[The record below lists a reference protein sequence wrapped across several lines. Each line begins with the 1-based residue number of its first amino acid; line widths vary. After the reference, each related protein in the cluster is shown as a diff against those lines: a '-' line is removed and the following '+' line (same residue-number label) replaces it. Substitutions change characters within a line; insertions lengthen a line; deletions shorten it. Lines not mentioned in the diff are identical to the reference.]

1 MHRLVQWRGKYT
13 RNLLRSRASSQFYFN
28 IHILF
33 LFYLAIH
40 FRLYRVR
47 PPSSYY
53 TIIRLDLYYISYIHT
68 GHFLYILFHLSLS
81 STVFLPFL
89 VVSFLLHFF
98 MHIATLD
105 CLWNNHVHIMLK
117 LFEPISHRLI
127 HSWCYPT
134 AILLIIIMF

>member
-1 MHRLVQWRGKYT
+1 MHWLVQWRGKYT
-13 RNLLRSRASSQFYFN
+13 RNQLCSRANSQFYFN

-47 PPSSYY
+47 PPSSY
-53 TIIRLDLYYISYIHT
+53 TIIWLDLYYISYIHT

-89 VVSFLLHFF
+89 VMYFLLHFF
-98 MHIATLD
+98 YVYIQRISTAFEIIMFTLYQNY
-105 CLWNNHVHIMLK
+105 LN
-117 LFEPISHRLI
+117 LFLI
-127 HSWCYPT
+127 VLFT
-134 AILLIIIMF
+134 VDAILLQYF